1 MRGAAQNQPGRLII
15 LVGNWRTD
23 NMLKNMTIAQ
33 RCSNAGPLGKAI
45 PTQRVALAAVLAA
58 RLRGLASS
66 LPRLRH

>member
-1 MRGAAQNQPGRLII
+1 
-15 LVGNWRTD
+15 
-23 NMLKNMTIAQ
+23 MLKNMTIAQ